1 LAEGLLAEAGLATIV
16 LAKQTGTWTA
26 LDQASALIV
35 APKMNALF
43 DRNADA
49 KANWNM
55 FPPSTKRG
63 ILEWIYNAKSPETK
77 LKRINETVQLAAK
90 NELALQW
97 TAKN

>member
-1 LAEGLLAEAGLATIV
+1 MAEDGLATIA

-35 APKMNALF
+35 APEMNALF

-55 FPPSTKRG
+55 FPPFTKRG
-63 ILEWIYNAKSPETK
+63 ILEWICNAKSPETK